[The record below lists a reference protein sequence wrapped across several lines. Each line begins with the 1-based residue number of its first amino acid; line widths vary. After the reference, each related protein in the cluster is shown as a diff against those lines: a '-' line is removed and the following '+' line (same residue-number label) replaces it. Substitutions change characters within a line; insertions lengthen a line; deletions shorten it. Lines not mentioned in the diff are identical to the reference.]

1 MKKGIFT
8 RAKILKISSGD
19 VNAPFLYDV
28 LMIDKRG
35 ETLLVRLKSKT
46 SKLTEEQ
53 ILEFMNKEG
62 LKKWA
67 ENFKKVLIKELTSKN
82 EK

>member
-1 MKKGIFT
+1 MKNNIFT

-35 ETLLVRLKSKT
+35 ESLLVRLKSRT
-46 SKLTEEQ
+46 SKLTEEE
-53 ILEFMNKEG
+53 IVEYMNKEG
-62 LKKWA
+62 FKKWG
-67 ENFKKVLIKELTSKN
+67 ENFKRSIIKELNKKN